1 MILYDYIVKCGGNVM
16 CYLSINEIEKY
27 RRYLQE
33 EERSLATVGKYIRD
47 IYNFFDF
54 IGDKQKLN
62 KEVVIQYKQSLGE
75 KYKASSINSMLVAVN
90 GFLEFIGMNDC
101 KVKLHKIQ
109 KRIFIDNNKKLT
121 QEEYKR
127 LLKASSQNEKLNILL
142 QTICATGI
150 RVSEHKYITVEAI
163 KKGNATIINKGKV
176 REILIPKVL
185 RQLLLRYCEKSQI
198 STGPIF
204 ITRNKKPINRSNIW
218 SMMKKLCND
227 ANVDPAKVY
236 PHNLRH
242 LFAFTFY
249 KVEKNLAYLADVLG
263 HSSIETTRIYT
274 KTSIQECQSTLDRI
288 GLVEVYNC

>member
-1 MILYDYIVKCGGNVM
+1 MSYLNV
-16 CYLSINEIEKY
+16 CKIEEY
-27 RRYLQE
+27 RKYLQE
-33 EERSLATVGKYIRD
+33 EEKSQSTIDKYIHD
-47 IYNFFDF
+47 IYHFFDF
-54 IGDKQKLN
+54 VGINQKMS
-62 KEVVIQYKQSLGE
+62 KEVVVQYKQSLGE
-75 KYKASSINSMLVAVN
+75 EYKAVSINSMLVAVN
-90 GFLEFIGMNDC
+90 GFLEFIGMDDC

-109 KRIFIDNNKKLT
+109 KKIFIDDHKKLT

-127 LLKASSQNEKLNILL
+127 LLKASSQNEKLNMLL

-150 RVSEHKYITVEAI
+150 RVSEHKYITVEAV

-176 REILIPKVL
+176 REILIPRIL
-185 RQLLLRYCEKSQI
+185 RQLLLRYCQKSQI
-198 STGPIF
+198 SAGPIF

-218 SMMKKLCND
+218 AMMKKLCND

-249 KVEKNLAYLADVLG
+249 KIEKNLAYLADIMG

-274 KTSIQECQSTLDRI
+274 KTSIQECQFTLDKMD
-288 GLVEVYNC
+288 LLQKYNY